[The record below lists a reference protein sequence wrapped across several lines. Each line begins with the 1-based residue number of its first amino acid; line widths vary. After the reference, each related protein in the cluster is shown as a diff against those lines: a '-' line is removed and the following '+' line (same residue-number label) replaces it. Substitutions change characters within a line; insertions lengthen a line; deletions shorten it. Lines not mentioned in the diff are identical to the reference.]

1 MAHVLITDKIAQE
14 GVRLLER
21 TAEVDYR
28 PGLDEQDLI
37 ELIPNY
43 EALVVRSQTRVTGP
57 VIERAERLKVIGR
70 AGVGVDNIDTD
81 AATAKGI
88 VVINSPGG
96 NSIAVA
102 EHTMAL
108 LLSLPR
114 NLPAAHDSVLRGE
127 WRRKDFVGMQVR
139 GKTLGLIGVGRIGS
153 EVARRAAAFGMR
165 IIGYD
170 PFLSQTRAKALGVEL
185 CDEDTVLR
193 QADFVSLHVPLT
205 PETKHLIDAEAL
217 QKMKPRAWLL
227 NCARGGIVD
236 EKALVDAL
244 ESGHLSGAA
253 LDVFETEPPT
263 DPRLLKCPRVIFTPH
278 LGASTEEAQIDVAVD
293 VATQVADMLQG
304 RPPRTPVNI
313 PIIRGEVLER
323 LRPYL
328 ELAGKLG
335 FLQAR
340 LTRGRMI
347 SVALTYRG
355 KLAEEETGVLTR
367 CFLAGLMGCLLGRG
381 VNLVNAPLI
390 AENRGIEVV
399 ESKRQ
404 KAADYASLV
413 STEVVTQKG
422 THVIEGTVF
431 RENDPRV
438 VSIDGYRID
447 VAPRGQI
454 LLVYHLD
461 KPGIIGRACLILGKA
476 AINIA
481 GMQVGR
487 EEIGGDSVMVLN
499 VDSPVPPE
507 VVSEI
512 EKLDLISGVTPVDFE
527 ETSDAGGL
535 GLI

>member
-1 MAHVLITDKIAQE
+1 MPRVLITDRIAAE
-14 GVRLLER
+14 GVRILEQA
-21 TAEVDYR
+21 TEVDFR
-28 PGLDEQDLI
+28 TGLNEDELV
-37 ELIPNY
+37 ELIPDY
-43 EALVVRSQTRVTGP
+43 DALVVRSQTKVTQP
-57 VIERAERLKVIGR
+57 IIEHAERLRVIGR
-70 AGVGVDNIDTD
+70 AGVGGDNIDTD

-88 VVINSPGG
+88 VVVNSPGR

-108 LLSLPR
+108 LLSLAR
-114 NLPAAHDSVLRGE
+114 NLPAAHASVLRGE
-127 WRRKDFVGMQVR
+127 WRRKDYVGIQVR
-139 GKTLGLIGVGRIGS
+139 GKTLGLVGVGRVGS
-153 EVARRAAAFGMR
+153 EVARRAAAFDMR
-165 IIGYD
+165 LIGYD
-170 PFLSQTRAKALGVEL
+170 PFLSQARAKALGVEL

-193 QADFVSLHVPLT
+193 EADFLSLHVPLT
-205 PETKHLIDAEAL
+205 LETKHLIDAEAL
-217 QKMKPRAWLL
+217 GKMKQGAWLI

-236 EKALVDAL
+236 EDALADAL
-244 ESGHLSGAA
+244 ESGHLAGAA

-263 DPRLLKCPRVIFTPH
+263 NERLLKSQRVIFTPH

-293 VATQVADMLQG
+293 VAEQIADMLHG

-313 PIIRGEVLER
+313 PIVPAEVLER

-340 LTRGRMI
+340 LARGRMV
-347 SVALTYRG
+347 SVRLTYRG
-355 KLAEEETGVLTR
+355 KLASEETGVLTR
-367 CFLAGLMGCLLGRG
+367 CFLAGLMGSLLGRG
-381 VNLVNAPLI
+381 VNLVNAPFI

-404 KAADYASLV
+404 EAADYASLISSKV
-413 STEVVTQKG
+413 ATQKG
-422 THVIEGTVF
+422 THVIDGTVF
-431 RENDPRV
+431 RENDPRI

-454 LLVYHLD
+454 LIVYHLD
-461 KPGIIGRACLILGKA
+461 RPGIIGRACLILGGVG
-476 AINIA
+476 INIA

-487 EEIGGDSVMVLN
+487 EDVGGDSVMVLN

-507 VVSEI
+507 VVAEI
-512 EKLDLISGVTPVDFE
+512 EKLELISGVTPVDFE
-527 ETSDAGGL
+527 ETGDAGGL